1 MASTLSPKKMLDEK
15 PNNLFQ
21 PCAAPTDQA
30 KDVISSIGETAKDT
44 ASAVVHSAEDAAAY
58 MGHKAEDAT
67 TAVGDGLTSLSKT
80 IRAHSPQDGIAG
92 QASTAVANTLE
103 STGAYLKEE
112 GLKGMADEVNELVR
126 RHPMPALLVAVGVGF
141 LIARMTTS
149 RS

>member
-1 MASTLSPKKMLDEK
+1 MTSTLSPKKMLDEK

-21 PCAAPTDQA
+21 PGAAPADQT

-44 ASAVVHSAEDAAAY
+44 ASAVVHSAEDAAAFV
-58 MGHKAEDAT
+58 GHKAEDAT

-80 IRAHSPQDGIAG
+80 IRAHTPHDGIAG
-92 QASTAVANTLE
+92 QASAAVANTLE
-103 STGAYLKEE
+103 STGTYLKEE
-112 GLKGMADEVNELVR
+112 GLKGMAEEVNDLIR
-126 RHPMPALLVAVGVGF
+126 SNPIPALLVAFGVGF